1 MAKNTKEQI
10 LVSALELFSEKG
22 YLGATTKDIAAR
34 AGVSEVTLFR
44 HFQTKENLF
53 IKVIEHFSFLP
64 KLKKLTLELEDK
76 PVEDSLKLL
85 ARAFLERLR
94 VKKAL
99 IRIIL
104 SELPRYPEIIKESY
118 HKIIEDILKELS
130 LYFKKLQERGLLR
143 ETIPSQIFAQA
154 FLGLF
159 FSYFHSKEIKGFN
172 FQEGLTEEEITQ
184 YFVDIFLKGVLR
196 ETKEGKK

>member
-1 MAKNTKEQI
+1 MAKDTKKRI
-10 LVSALELFSEKG
+10 LESALKLFSEKG
-22 YLGATTKDIAAR
+22 YLGAATKDIATT

-64 KLKKLTLELEDK
+64 KLKELTLELEDK

-85 ARAFLERLR
+85 AMAFLERLR

-104 SELPRYPEIIKESY
+104 SELPRYPEIIRDSY
-118 HKIIEDILKELS
+118 QKIIEDILKELS
-130 LYFKKLQERGLLR
+130 LYFKRLQERGLLR
-143 ETIPSQIFAQA
+143 ESIPSQIFAQA

-159 FSYFHSKEIKGFN
+159 FSYFHSKEIKGLN
-172 FQEGLTEEEITQ
+172 FKEGPSEEEVIKH
-184 YFVDIFLKGVLR
+184 YVDIFLKGVLK
-196 ETKEGKK
+196 EAEEGKK